1 MTKLVITDCSIR
13 NLPTFFI
20 PLLYFLVG
28 IIYCQIART
37 AITRFTF
44 LVQLQA
50 NKQGLKR
57 HSKSNPL
64 SLQFFVIV
72 LQSNLPIGSLDALK
86 PFIIMC
92 PF

>member
-37 AITRFTF
+37 AITRFN
-44 LVQLQA
+44 QLCLTGTRAKVTQEV
-50 NKQGLKR
+50 R
-57 HSKSNPL
+57 
-64 SLQFFVIV
+64 
-72 LQSNLPIGSLDALK
+72 
-86 PFIIMC
+86 
-92 PF
+92 

>member
-64 SLQFFVIV
+64 SLHFSSAIKFAYRV
-72 LQSNLPIGSLDALK
+72 A
-86 PFIIMC
+86 
-92 PF
+92 